1 MVLDF
6 ALLGVNAEGADRAA
20 NACPTGAGGEDSDDG
35 DFELWPEHEDA
46 WNVFIDCGRQ
56 WRVIAGMG
64 FMHVQGLDAPAV
76 ESSLRM
82 QGVPR
87 RRWRLVRSQ
96 VRVLEDEAV
105 EIMNSKGTN
114 G

>member
-1 MVLDF
+1 MALDF
-6 ALLGVNAEGADRAA
+6 ALLGINAEAAERAA
-20 NACPTGAGGEDSDDG
+20 NACPKGLAQGEDS

-46 WNVFIDCGRQ
+46 WNVFTDCGRQ
-56 WRVIAGMG
+56 WRVIAGLG
-64 FMHVQGLDAPAV
+64 FMQVQGLDATAV

-82 QGVPR
+82 QGVAR

-96 VRVLEDEAV
+96 VRILEDEAV
-105 EIMNSKGTN
+105 GIMNSKGNN

>member
-1 MVLDF
+1 MALDF

-20 NACPTGAGGEDSDDG
+20 NACPKGMGAEVGEDG
-35 DFELWPEHEDA
+35 DFELWPEHEEA
-46 WNVFIDCGRQ
+46 WNVFTDCERQ
-56 WRVIAGMG
+56 WRVIAGLG
-64 FMHVQGLDAPAV
+64 FLRIQGLDVTAV
-76 ESSLRM
+76 ESSLRI

-96 VRVLEDEAV
+96 VRVLEDEAA
-105 EIMNSKGTN
+105 EIMNSKGNN

>member
-20 NACPTGAGGEDSDDG
+20 NARPNGAGAVDGEDG
-35 DFELWPEHEDA
+35 DFELWPEHEEA
-46 WNVFIDCGRQ
+46 WNVFTDCERQ
-56 WRVIAGMG
+56 WRVIAGPG
-64 FMHVQGLDAPAV
+64 FLRIQGLDATAV

-96 VRVLEDEAV
+96 VRVLEDEAA
-105 EIMNSKGTN
+105 EIMNSKGNN